1 MKNILQRISNFP
13 DEYLKEIE
21 EVYTKCKSVQ
31 NIKRW
36 RNSLNTLSIS
46 VAEGKGKYRQV
57 ENLVFEL
64 KAINLIKTINPE
76 CQIIYEP
83 KGKQKNGKKCDLL
96 VVSNKIYL
104 IELKSF
110 HPESKSTSIP
120 YDYITENNELI
131 MDDNSYHD
139 YQAVRGHLID
149 ATFDTEDKIENYDC
163 NYTSV
168 MGVLLGFYL
177 HLEDLRDFI
186 TIYRRGHYRFDDPLG
201 KMTVHNL
208 RKKFKGN
215 INEFWGFPFDQISFE
230 LEKGKNVVSVSL
242 LQGKDERITL

>member
-1 MKNILQRISNFP
+1 MKNILQRISNLP

-21 EVYTKCKSVQ
+21 QIYTKCQSVQ
-31 NIKRW
+31 NIKQW
-36 RNSLNTLSIS
+36 FNSLNSLSIS
-46 VAEGKGKYRQV
+46 VEDGKGKYRQV
-57 ENLVFEL
+57 ENLIFEL
-64 KAINLIKTINPE
+64 KVINFIKTINSE
-76 CQIIYEP
+76 CQITYEP
-83 KGKQKNGKKCDLL
+83 KGKKENGKTCDLL
-96 VVSNKIYL
+96 VASNKIYL

-110 HPESKSTSIP
+110 HPEHRSTPIP

-131 MDDNSYHD
+131 MDGHSYHD

-149 ATFDTEDKIENYDC
+149 ATFDTEDKLENYDG

-186 TIYRRGHYRFDDPLG
+186 TIYRRGQYRFDDPLG

-215 INEFWGFPFDQISFE
+215 INEFWGFPFFQIGFE
-230 LEKGKNVVSVSL
+230 LEKGKNAVSVSL
-242 LQGKDERITL
+242 SQGKDEKITL